1 MNNQPISSSNHAP
14 EANMR
19 IAAVR
24 FGLIKVLT
32 LAGSLSVAL
41 AGNVLPACAQDSGS
55 FHPPFTLARAEASSS
70 GGGDSGSEDEKA
82 KAAELA
88 KKTLNPIADLIS
100 APFQNNWDFGIG
112 PSDAM
117 RYTLNFQP
125 VVPLSLNQD
134 WNVISRTI
142 LPTIYLDSTAP
153 GMSSKF
159 GLGDTLQ
166 SFWLSPKQPPGGWIL
181 GAGPALLLPTATD
194 RALGQGRWGAG
205 PTAVVLRQDK
215 GFTYGML
222 GNHIWSYEGWGEQN
236 VNATYLQ
243 PFFGYTTKTLTS
255 FFVNTES
262 TYDWQGEQWTVPV
275 NFMINQMVKLGKQ
288 PVSLQLGYRYYA
300 ERPAEGPDWG
310 LRFTVTFLFP
320 K

>member
-1 MNNQPISSSNHAP
+1 M
-14 EANMR
+14 
-19 IAAVR
+19 
-24 FGLIKVLT
+24 KLT
-32 LAGSLSVAL
+32 IPTSRALLVATIGLAGKMES
-41 AGNVLPACAQDSGS
+41 ACAQDSGS
-55 FHPPFTLARAEASSS
+55 FHPPLTLARADASSS

-82 KAAELA
+82 KEEELA

-142 LPTIYLDSTAP
+142 LPTIYLESTAP
-153 GMSSKF
+153 GISSKF

-166 SFWLSPKQPPGGWIL
+166 SFWLSPKQPPGGWIM
-181 GAGPALLLPTATD
+181 GVGPALLLPTATD
-194 RALGQGRWGAG
+194 GALGQGRWGAG

-215 GFTYGML
+215 GFTYGVL
-222 GNHIWSYEGWGEQN
+222 GNHIWSYEGWGAQN

-262 TYDWQGEQWTVPV
+262 TYDWQDEQWTVPV
-275 NFMINQMVKLGKQ
+275 NFMINQMVKVGRQ

-300 ERPAEGPDWG
+300 QRPTGGPDWG

>member
-1 MNNQPISSSNHAP
+1 MKATTPTSTVLLL
-14 EANMR
+14 
-19 IAAVR
+19 AALG
-24 FGLIKVLT
+24 F
-32 LAGSLSVAL
+32 
-41 AGNVLPACAQDSGS
+41 AGNVQPAGAQDSGS
-55 FHPPFTLARAEASSS
+55 FYPPPTLATSDASSSS
-70 GGGDSGSEDEKA
+70 GGGSATADEKA
-82 KAAELA
+82 QAVELA

-125 VVPLSLNQD
+125 VVPISLNQD
-134 WNVISRTI
+134 WNLVSRTI
-142 LPTIYLDSTAP
+142 LPTIYLESTAP
-153 GMSSKF
+153 GIGSKF

-166 SFWLSPKQPPGGWIL
+166 SLWLSPKQPPGGWIM

-194 RALGQGRWGAG
+194 GALGQGRWGAG
-205 PTAVVLRQDK
+205 PTVVVLRQDK
-215 GFTYGML
+215 GFTYGAL
-222 GNHIWSYEGWGEQN
+222 GNHIWSYEGWGDQN

-243 PFFGYTTKTLTS
+243 PFFGYTTRTLTS

-262 TYDWQGEQWTVPV
+262 TYDWRAEQWTVPL

>member
-1 MNNQPISSSNHAP
+1 MSTKSFP
-14 EANMR
+14 NMALVA
-19 IAAVR
+19 AAVLGCALTAFAQANSDLYR
-24 FGLIKVLT
+24 PLT
-32 LAGSLSVAL
+32 LA
-41 AGNVLPACAQDSGS
+41 PAD
-55 FHPPFTLARAEASSS
+55 ASSP
-70 GGGDSGSEDEKA
+70 GGGGAGVEDANA

-125 VVPLSLNQD
+125 VVPISLTKD

-142 LPTIYLDSTAP
+142 LPTIYLESTAP
-153 GMSSKF
+153 GIGSKF

-166 SFWLSPKQPPGGWIL
+166 SFWLSPKQPPGGWIM

-194 RALGQGRWGAG
+194 AALGQGQWGAG
-205 PTAVVLRQDK
+205 PTVVVLRQDK
-215 GFTYGML
+215 GFTYGVL
-222 GNHIWSYEGWGEQN
+222 ANHIWSYEGWGDQD

-275 NFMINQMVKLGKQ
+275 NFMINQMVKVGKQ
-288 PVSLQLGYRYYA
+288 PISLQLGYRYYA
-300 ERPAEGPDWG
+300 EGPSGGPDWG

>member
-1 MNNQPISSSNHAP
+1 MKTTMNLTTPTFQPLFL
-14 EANMR
+14 
-19 IAAVR
+19 V
-24 FGLIKVLT
+24 VLG
-32 LAGSLSVAL
+32 LAGI
-41 AGNVLPACAQDSGS
+41 VLPACAQDSGG
-55 FHPPFTLARAEASSS
+55 FHRPLAFAPADASSS
-70 GGGDSGSEDEKA
+70 GGGASGAEDEKA

-88 KKTLNPIADLIS
+88 KQTLNPIASLIS
-100 APFQNNWDFGIG
+100 VPFQHNWDFGIG

-125 VVPLSLNQD
+125 VVPISLTKD

-142 LPTIYLDSTAP
+142 LPTVYLESTAP
-153 GMSSKF
+153 GIGSEF

-181 GAGPALLLPTATD
+181 GAGPALQLPTATD
-194 RALGQGRWGAG
+194 GDLGSGQWGAG

-215 GFTYGML
+215 GFTYGVL
-222 GNHIWSYEGWGEQN
+222 GNHIWSYAGWGDQD

-243 PFFGYTTKTLTS
+243 PFLGYTTKTLTS

-275 NFMINQMVKLGKQ
+275 NFMVNQMVKVGKQ
-288 PVSLQLGYRYYA
+288 PISLQLGYRYYA
-300 ERPAEGPDWG
+300 EGPAEGPDWG
-310 LRFTVTFLFP
+310 LRFTVTLLFP